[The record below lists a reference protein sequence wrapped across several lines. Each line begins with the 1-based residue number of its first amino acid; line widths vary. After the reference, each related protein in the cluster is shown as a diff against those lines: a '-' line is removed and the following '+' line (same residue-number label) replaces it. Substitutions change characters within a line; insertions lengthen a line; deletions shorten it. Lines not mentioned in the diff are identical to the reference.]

1 MGILKGLVSDR
12 MMGTMEM
19 GMMRRMVASQWI
31 KDSFN
36 KVRMLLGSGM
46 IAKEYS
52 REFIEKEVGQ
62 DIFEDASTHIQSASQ
77 LDAFCV
83 VKRFINT

>member
-1 MGILKGLVSDR
+1 MGILKGLVFDR

-19 GMMRRMVASQWI
+19 GKGMMRRMVASQWF
-31 KDSFN
+31 KDSYN
-36 KVRMLLGSGM
+36 KARMLLGSGM

-62 DIFEDASTHIQSASQ
+62 DIIEDDSTHIQSASQ
-77 LDAFCV
+77 LRVFRV
-83 VKRFINT
+83 VKHL